1 MLNNIFFV
9 ANILRFVPTWKLTFE
24 NKLNC
29 RNKLKMLARLLSFG
43 HVEINHCI
51 RPLSMSLQRA
61 LIEINL
67 KISQHLFPFE
77 PVITNLL
84 EKKDKLNLC
93 RQGKLLNLR
102 CHIISPLKS
111 IPWLFWSFNL
121 L

>member
-1 MLNNIFFV
+1 M
-9 ANILRFVPTWKLTFE
+9 PTWKLTFQ

-43 HVEINHCI
+43 HAEKNNCI

-77 PVITNLL
+77 PVIT
-84 EKKDKLNLC
+84 
-93 RQGKLLNLR
+93 KLLKKRQAKPLQARKIQILR
-102 CHIISPLKS
+102 CHVISPLKS
-111 IPWLFWSFNL
+111 MAFFWSLFYYKNKIKWVL
-121 L
+121 KKFWVLQ

>member
-9 ANILRFVPTWKLTFE
+9 ANILRFVPTWKLTLE

-29 RNKLKMLARLLSFG
+29 RNKLKMLAWLLSFG

-77 PVITNLL
+77 PVIT
-84 EKKDKLNLC
+84 
-93 RQGKLLNLR
+93 KLLGKKR
-102 CHIISPLKS
+102 QAKPLQARETPESKVS
-111 IPWLFWSFNL
+111 YNFTFEVNTMDFLVI
-121 L
+121 